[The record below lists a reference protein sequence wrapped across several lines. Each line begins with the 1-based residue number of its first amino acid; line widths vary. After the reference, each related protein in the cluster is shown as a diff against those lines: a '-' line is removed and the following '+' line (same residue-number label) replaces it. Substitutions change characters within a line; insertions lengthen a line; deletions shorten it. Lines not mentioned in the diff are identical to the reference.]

1 MNAWDQTKRQLLE
14 EIRIL
19 RSRNA
24 KLERINHEMP
34 GGKEY
39 RFRNTGD
46 CVLRMLCLIPAMA
59 V

>member
-1 MNAWDQTKRQLLE
+1 MNAWDQTKGQLLE

-34 GGKEY
+34 GSRDAQLYWFSVNWTNPLYG
-39 RFRNTGD
+39 
-46 CVLRMLCLIPAMA
+46 
-59 V
+59 